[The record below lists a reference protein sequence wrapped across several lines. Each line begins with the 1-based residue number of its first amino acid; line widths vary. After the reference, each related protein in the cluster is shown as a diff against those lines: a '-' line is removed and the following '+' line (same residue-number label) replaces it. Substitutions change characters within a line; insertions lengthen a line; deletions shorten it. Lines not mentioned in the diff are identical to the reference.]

1 MPADCPP
8 RPPRIAIIGA
18 GAAGTLT
25 TLHLVR
31 EAGWRRTPVEV
42 VLVDPADRWGR
53 GTAFGTPD
61 ERHLLNVAAAGM
73 SALPED
79 PGHFVAWLRATDDD
93 TAGPATFAPRRTW
106 ARYLDET
113 LTRTLR
119 HDPSESVV
127 RHVRRRAVALD
138 RVEDGATITLD
149 DGSTLDAAGV
159 VIAPGLPAAG
169 SHWAPA
175 ELLRSPFFVPDPW
188 APGALDVVR
197 RDAAGPSDVLLVG
210 AGLTM
215 ADVVLG
221 LAGSREG
228 RTLHAVSRSGRLP
241 ARHAAQLR
249 PAVIPDV
256 AGWDGGLDALRTHV
270 ADHLAAVRSSAG
282 DWRPALDGLRFRVA
296 ELWQRLDTEGR
307 ERFLRQD
314 MGLWNTL
321 RHRLPPSTADR
332 LDDLR
337 ATGDLTLAAATIETV
352 TPRGSGGLAVRLTDG
367 TTYDVGWV
375 VNCTGPRLDVRTLG
389 EPLLDDL
396 FRLRPRRENG
406 SSAPGS
412 SIVEPQ
418 ADDRGALAV
427 AATGGMGVLTDNGR
441 LLDGSGAADGP
452 LWTLGALRRGEL
464 WESTAVPEIR
474 SQALELAQG
483 VLHAVAP
490 LPRRL
495 ADGTWVHGHHPLA
508 RPRDPLGL
516 PISTTSDAAAA
527 FNAGIERVLRLQT
540 GAEERLL
547 EAVAIDPSFAVGH
560 AALALLRH
568 EAGVVT
574 GVAHSLSLAR
584 AAAAERADDRE
595 RSFVDVVGTIVRGDR
610 SAAAAALRSHLA
622 AHPRDALA
630 LSVAVPTIAFAGSI
644 EVRRDAWQLVDDLGP
659 DYGDHWWYISLLA
672 FVRQE
677 QGRYDEA
684 ALLAES
690 ALSCE
695 PASGH
700 AAHALAHVHYET
712 GEHETG
718 RTWLDHWLEAGG
730 RESSHRAHFVWHAGL
745 HDLSLDD
752 TAALAVRLEGPL
764 QAPTCRGVRGLVD
777 TTSLIWRWQVTGPA
791 WDPALPAP
799 PSAAEVIATVD
810 QQVLVRPPT
819 AFHALH
825 AAVAHAALG
834 ATDALDALADHC
846 QRSPDEATRTVV
858 TSVCLGLADLV
869 RERWST
875 ASWRLAAALP
885 GLDDIGGS
893 AAQHE
898 VIEESLLLAL
908 HRAGEDGRVREL
920 LTTRLERRSS
930 PVDRRRLSALDA
942 AAPAPTSR
950 PA

>member
-1 MPADCPP
+1 MRPDHPT
-8 RPPRIAIIGA
+8 RPPRVAIIGA
-18 GAAGTLT
+18 GAAGTLS

-31 EAGWRRTPVEV
+31 EAGRRRTPVEV

-61 ERHLLNVAAAGM
+61 ERHLLNVPAAGM

-79 PGHFVAWLRATDDD
+79 PGHFVAWLRAVDG

-106 ARYLDET
+106 ARYLDEA
-113 LTRTLR
+113 LTRTLG

-127 RHVRRRAVALD
+127 RHVRRRAVTLD
-138 RVEDGATITLD
+138 RSDEGATIGLD
-149 DGSTLDAAGV
+149 DGTTLDAAAV

-197 RDAAGPSDVLLVG
+197 RDAAGPADVLLVG

-228 RTLHAVSRSGRLP
+228 RVLHAVSRSGRLP
-241 ARHAAQLR
+241 ARHAAHLR
-249 PAVIPDV
+249 PAVIPDIHD
-256 AGWDGGLDALRTHV
+256 WEGGLDELRRHV
-270 ADHLAAVRSSAG
+270 ADHLTAVRASAG

-296 ELWQRLDTEGR
+296 ELWQRLDSEGR
-307 ERFLRQD
+307 EQFLRQD
-314 MGLWNTL
+314 MGRWNTL
-321 RHRLPPSTADR
+321 RHRLPPTTADR

-337 ATGDLTLAAATIETV
+337 TTGALTLDAATIGSV
-352 TPRGSGGLAVRLTDG
+352 TPRGDGGLTVRLTDG
-367 TTYDVGWV
+367 TVRDVGWV

-396 FRLRPRRENG
+396 LRLRTG
-406 SSAPGS
+406 DG
-412 SIVEPQ
+412 
-418 ADDRGALAV
+418 GALAI
-427 AATGGMGVLTDNGR
+427 AAIGGMGVLTNNGR
-441 LLDGSGAADGP
+441 LLDGSGAADGV

-464 WESTAVPEIR
+464 WESTAIPEIR
-474 SQALELAQG
+474 TQALELAQG

-527 FNAGIERVLRLQT
+527 YNAGIERVLRLQT

-547 EAVAIDPSFAVGH
+547 EAVGSDPSFAVGH

-568 EAGVVT
+568 QAGVVT

-595 RSFVDVVGTIVRGDR
+595 RSFVEVVTTIVRGDR
-610 SAAAAALRSHLA
+610 ASAAAALRRHLA
-622 AHPRDALA
+622 DHPRDALA

-644 EVRRDAWQLVDDLGP
+644 EVRKDAWQLVDDLGP

-752 TAALAVRLEGPL
+752 TESVAARLAGPL
-764 QAPTCRGVRGLVD
+764 QAPTCCGVRGLVD
-777 TTSLIWRWQVTGPA
+777 ATSLIWRWRVTGPA
-791 WDPALPAP
+791 WDAGLPAP
-799 PSAAEVIATVD
+799 PSADGVLATVD
-810 QQVLVRPPT
+810 RQLLLRPPT

-825 AAVAHAALG
+825 AAVAHASSG
-834 ATDALDALADHC
+834 SVEALDALADHC

-869 RERWST
+869 QERWST
-875 ASWRLAAALP
+875 AAWRLAAALP
-885 GLDDIGGS
+885 GLGDIGGS

-898 VIEESLLLAL
+898 VIEETLLLAL
-908 HRAGEDGRVREL
+908 HRAGEETRVREL
-920 LTTRLERRSS
+920 LTTRLERRGS
-930 PVDRRRLSALDA
+930 PIDRRRLA
-942 AAPAPTSR
+942 AVGATATASR